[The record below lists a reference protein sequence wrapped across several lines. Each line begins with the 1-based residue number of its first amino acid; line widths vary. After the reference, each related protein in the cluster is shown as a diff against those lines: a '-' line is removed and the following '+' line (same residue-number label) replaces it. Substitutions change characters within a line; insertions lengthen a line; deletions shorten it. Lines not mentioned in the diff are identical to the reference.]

1 MFFHRIISLT
11 IGIRLLR
18 HLHAP
23 LLSALRGM
31 RALRTANHRIASAA
45 LCHRRYAADAPPHD
59 EVSKAFQT
67 IGATQGT
74 PFAELKKRYLQ
85 LAKEH
90 HPDVQRSAGSEKTST
105 VHMSSINEAFDVL
118 TRANKAGTLP
128 KGNHSGRQA
137 SQQQPHG
144 FSGFQ
149 NGGFPE
155 SGYQPIW
162 EDMPPEFYE
171 SMWHEMQE
179 DFQQSRKKWDAQKSY
194 GMDEGEFS
202 NHGNRGNDH
211 RRHPKYEKKKPE
223 PQAST
228 TTWKSSDLDAL
239 QNMYQDGRSFEFI
252 ANALGKKKDEV
263 VDEFNRWCHDQNQG
277 RHSRGGRGGSRGRG
291 RGGRGRQDNLYASME
306 YDDIADAFYD
316 PEAFDEFG
324 EPLEVQFFTDMDD
337 VHPFMG
343 KHSMHRG
350 GRGGRGKHAPP
361 RNPQHHFHRGG
372 GKPRYQ
378 R

>member
-1 MFFHRIISLT
+1 MRPLCLSHGGHRFVV
-11 IGIRLLR
+11 
-18 HLHAP
+18 
-23 LLSALRGM
+23 ALQ
-31 RALRTANHRIASAA
+31 TS
-45 LCHRRYAADAPPHD
+45 RRFSTDAPPHE
-59 EVSKAFQT
+59 EVTKAFKT
-67 IGATQGT
+67 LGSTQGT
-74 PFAELKKRYLQ
+74 QFADLKKRYLH

-90 HPDVQRSAGSEKTST
+90 HPDVSSSSAKSST
-105 VHMSSINEAFDVL
+105 VQMSSINEAFDVL
-118 TRANKAGTLP
+118 SRANKAGTLP
-128 KGNHSGRQA
+128 KAGGSSASSGARTA
-137 SQQQPHG
+137 TPHG

-149 NGGFPE
+149 NGFPE

-171 SMWHEMQE
+171 SMWSEMQE
-179 DFQQSRKKWDAQKSY
+179 DFQQNRKKWDASKAY
-194 GMDEGEFS
+194 GMDESDFPYHNHQNQGRRGGE
-202 NHGNRGNDH
+202 GRK
-211 RRHPKYEKKKPE
+211 PPQYERKKQQE
-223 PQAST
+223 PQQAQTT

-263 VDEFNRWCHDQNQG
+263 VDEFNRWCNDQNSV
-277 RHSRGGRGGSRGRG
+277 RNNRGRGGNRGRG
-291 RGGRGRQDNLYASME
+291 RGGRGRPENMYASMD

-316 PEAFDEFG
+316 SEAFDEFG

-350 GRGGRGKHAPP
+350 GRGGNNNRGRHGPP
-361 RNPQHHFHRGG
+361 RNTQNHFHKG